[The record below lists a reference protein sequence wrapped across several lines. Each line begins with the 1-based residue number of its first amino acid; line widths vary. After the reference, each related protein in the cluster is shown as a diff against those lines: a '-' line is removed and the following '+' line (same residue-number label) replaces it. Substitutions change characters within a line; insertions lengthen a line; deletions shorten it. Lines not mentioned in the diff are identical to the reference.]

1 MAQRLMGL
9 AKNGE
14 SELMPQRLEQRTV
27 RPVVQNPGSGAMPR
41 EIQSGETYTI
51 DTWGIGDGGMMRQRL
66 WDVDGR
72 LVLDRYYRADD
83 PPENDCT
90 N

>member
-1 MAQRLMGL
+1 
-9 AKNGE
+9 
-14 SELMPQRLEQRTV
+14 
-27 RPVVQNPGSGAMPR
+27 MPR